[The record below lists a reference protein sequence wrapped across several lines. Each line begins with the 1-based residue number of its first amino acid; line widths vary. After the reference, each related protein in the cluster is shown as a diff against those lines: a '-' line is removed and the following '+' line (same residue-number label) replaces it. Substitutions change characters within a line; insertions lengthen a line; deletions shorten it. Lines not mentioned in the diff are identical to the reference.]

1 MLIAVIPVHD
11 VSEALKLI
19 NVYQSRVDGFE
30 LRWDYDTKCHLP
42 DIQAIRASTRLPL
55 IFTLRRQDQG
65 GRYVHDEQQRF
76 QDMLK
81 LCEGHPDYVDLE
93 WDVPKNWLITI
104 RQRYPNL
111 KIIGSYHHF
120 ENATFIFPDDDFDI
134 IKVAVYCHSSLDAL
148 KLLQVQ
154 KNASKPSIFI
164 GMGPSSTFIRP
175 LGPIFGRLFDYAS
188 VSECNA
194 VVEGQL
200 SVDELLDVYRY
211 RDINEHTRIYGLI
224 GYPIEASL
232 GHLYHNQA
240 FIKNN
245 VNAVYVKIPIKLS
258 EVQSFFEL
266 IQSLPFD
273 GLSVTMPLKK
283 AVCSMVSNLDSKM
296 QAINTLKRI
305 NDQWFGINTDGEGA
319 IQAIGDKL
327 SNTFILGAGGAAFAI
342 AQALIAKGVEVVAYN
357 RTPYDNLGFKV
368 IHQFPEDNYGLVINT
383 LPDDVYQDNPELLKA
398 VLDWIKPGMAVMD
411 VNYQKEGVFLKA
423 IQQLDVEIIWG
434 VEMFYAQAQLQL
446 KYWGYDQ

>member
-11 VSEALKLI
+11 VSEALRLI
-19 NVYQSRVDGFE
+19 SAYQSRVDGFE
-30 LRWDYDTKCHLP
+30 LRWDYVKECLLP
-42 DIQAIRASTRLPL
+42 DIQAIRGATNLPL

-76 QDMLK
+76 QDVLK
-81 LCEGHPDYVDLE
+81 LCEGHPEYLDLE
-93 WDVPKNWLITI
+93 WDVPKNWITTI

-111 KIIGSYHHF
+111 QIIGSYHHF
-120 ENATFIFPDDDFDI
+120 ENATFILPDEDFDI
-134 IKVAVYCHSSLDAL
+134 IKVATYCHSSLDAL
-148 KLLQVQ
+148 KLLQLQ
-154 KNASKPSIFI
+154 KKASKPSIFI
-164 GMGPSSTFIRP
+164 GMGTVSTFIRP
-175 LGPIFGRLFDYAS
+175 LGPIFGRFFDYAS

-200 SVDELLDVYRY
+200 SVDELLDIYRY
-211 RDINEHTRIYGLI
+211 RDINQHTRIYGLI
-224 GYPIEASL
+224 GYPIEESL

-240 FIKNN
+240 FIKNI
-245 VNAVYVKIPIKLS
+245 VNAVYVKIPLKLS
-258 EVQSFFEL
+258 ELQSFFDY
-266 IQSLPFD
+266 IQSFPIH

-283 AVCSMVSNLDSKM
+283 AVCSMLSNLDSKI
-296 QAINTLKRI
+296 QAINTLKRM
-305 NDQWFGINTDGEGA
+305 NGQWFGINTDGEGA

-357 RTPYDNLGFKV
+357 RTPYNNLGFKV
-368 IHQFPEDNYGLVINT
+368 IHQFPEDNYDLVINT
-383 LPDDVYQDNPELLKA
+383 LPDKVYQENPELLKA

-411 VNYQKEGVFLKA
+411 INYQKEGIFFKS
-423 IQQLDVEIIWG
+423 IQQLDVKIIWG

-446 KYWGYDQ
+446 KYWGVA